1 MRTDESDS
9 KEEEEKEDEQ
19 EADVSVLEK
28 PSVSQIREVL
38 NSLFNFALITGN
50 EEMQHIAIK
59 ASKTAE
65 MKLTQTAQQSYITS
79 CFVWVDALNICMF
92 E

>member
-38 NSLFNFALITGN
+38 NSLFNFTLIAGY
-50 EEMQHIAIK
+50 EEMQHISIK
-59 ASKTAE
+59 HLRRLK
-65 MKLTQTAQQSYITS
+65 
-79 CFVWVDALNICMF
+79 
-92 E
+92 